1 MNIEVFSHLK
11 EYFSNLKARPL
22 MATVILFC
30 FLNNVMATTVSYSQP
45 EQAINLKLTAVTIP
59 AGLSV
64 LESKT
69 GCVINYNQSLFKNN
83 SNISIDVKGMSLQ
96 QVLTRMLANTR
107 VGFKFEDS
115 KTILLYRLPDPV
127 KPGKISGRVLDDKG
141 ETLPGASIRV
151 VETGAGT
158 QTGVDGSYI
167 LSIAP
172 GTYTLEVS
180 YISYQSKRITG
191 VVVADGKNTP
201 LDVSLKQD
209 SKGLKEVMVT
219 ANYKK
224 ASVEG
229 LLVRQKNAA
238 ELSNGI
244 SAEQLARTPDKN
256 IGESLKR
263 ISGVSTMDNKFV
275 LVRGIG
281 ERYNSA
287 TLDGTVLPST
297 EAQTRNF
304 SFDLIPSNLV
314 DNVVVSKTVTPDM
327 NASFGGGLIQ
337 INTKDIPNENFM
349 SFTIGS
355 SYNDQSTGKE
365 FLSHKRGKYDY
376 LGFDDGRRDYPE
388 GLVKTNIN
396 TFPNTELTPAE
407 YQKKVDDQ
415 SRRFTNDNFTIYK
428 TKTVPSQNYQF
439 TIGRLITIDTTS
451 QNKFGFTGS
460 LSYRNTQNI
469 NEFDH
474 QTRTAWRDDY
484 NNSGSTYGFNTTW
497 GALLNAGLQ
506 LGTNRFS
513 IRNTYT
519 HMYDNALTRTIGYDD
534 AGDGPNAAPNVI
546 PDRIEEVDDP
556 TFTDLLQN
564 KITGQHQAGKI
575 KIEWNV
581 ARTSIDRN
589 EKDMGI
595 ATQRPVLVNGNYQY
609 FYYGGSVSEPRVVP
623 MSRHNYNTSEEHYSW
638 SAAATIPFKVAGIN
652 NSLKT
657 GYFGIRK
664 KGSFGWQIADFSQS
678 ALLTDSLRYLPLADM
693 LKPEYIGAT
702 GFSYHVTNGGV
713 DKYEGKSESHAG
725 YLMFD
730 SRLIEKLRLVWGV
743 RGEYFHYTEI
753 SNPSNE
759 KISVYEQKTDQ
770 KWQWLPSANLTY
782 SPISAINLRAAY
794 SSSVVR
800 PELMDNSQFWRYN
813 AFFGAQVGNAGLS
826 STRINSFDVKTEW
839 FPGLGEILSVGG
851 FYKKFDSPVEL
862 TFNTLSG
869 NIAYNLMNADY
880 ADVYGLE
887 FELRKNLSF
896 ISDAQILSNFSLYGN
911 LTLQKSEVKGTYV
924 SENPDPD
931 ATGLYYVSST
941 QKRSMYGQSPYLINA
956 GLQYNDSHFGFNVM
970 YNRSGF
976 KTYVVS
982 ELPSDIE
989 YEKSRE
995 QIDAQISYKFL
1006 KGKMEIKVN
1015 AGNLLNRASLFYRN
1029 TASYEKN
1036 PDFDLGSSDR
1046 SDALRLKT
1054 GFTNKY
1060 EEGDQV
1066 MFRQKFGR
1074 TYSTSISY
1082 NF

>member
-11 EYFSNLKARPL
+11 EYLGNLKARPL
-22 MATVILFC
+22 MVTVLLIC
-30 FLNNVMATTVSYSQP
+30 FLNNIMAATVSNMQP
-45 EQAINLKLTAVTIP
+45 EQAISIKLTAVTIP
-59 AGLSV
+59 ASLSA

-69 GCVINYNQSLFKNN
+69 GCVINYNQSLFKDN
-83 SNISIDVKGMSLQ
+83 SSITIDAKGMSLQ
-96 QVLTRMLANTR
+96 QVLTKILANTH
-107 VGFKFEDS
+107 VGFRFADS
-115 KTILLYRLPDPV
+115 KTILLYKLPDPV

-141 ETLPGASIRV
+141 ETMPGASV
-151 VETGAGT
+151 KVLETGAGV

-167 LSIAP
+167 LSLAP
-172 GTYTLEVS
+172 GTYTIDVS

-191 VVVADGKNTP
+191 VVVTEGKNTP

-263 ISGVSTMDNKFV
+263 ISGVSSMDNKFV

-287 TLDGTVLPST
+287 TLDGTILPST
-297 EAQTRNF
+297 EAQSRNF

-349 SFTIGS
+349 SFTVGS
-355 SYNDQSTGKE
+355 SFNDQSTGKD

-388 GLVKTNIN
+388 GLVQTNVNI
-396 TFPNTELTPAE
+396 FPNTELTPE
-407 YQKKVDDQ
+407 QYQKKVDDQ
-415 SRRFTNDNFTIYK
+415 SRRFTNDNFTLYK

-439 TIGRLITIDTTS
+439 TIGRLITLDTAN
-451 QNKFGFTGS
+451 QKKFGITGS

-469 NEFDH
+469 NLFDH
-474 QTRTAWRDDY
+474 QTRTSWRDDY

-506 LGTNRFS
+506 LGKNRFS
-513 IRNTYT
+513 TRNTYT
-519 HMYDNALTRTIGYDD
+519 HMYDNALVRTIGYDD
-534 AGDGPNAAPNVI
+534 AGEGPNAAPGVV

-556 TFTDLLQN
+556 TFTNLLQN
-564 KITGQHQAGKI
+564 KVTGQHQLDKV
-575 KIEWNV
+575 KIEWNI
-581 ARTSIDRN
+581 ARTSIDRK
-589 EKDMGI
+589 EKDLSI
-595 ATQRPVLVNGNYQY
+595 ATQRPELVNGNYEY
-609 FYYGGSVSEPRVVP
+609 FYYAGSVSEPRVVP
-623 MSRHNYNTSEEHYSW
+623 MSRHEYITDEKHYSW
-638 SAAATIPFKVAGIN
+638 TVSATLPFKVATIN
-652 NSLKT
+652 NSLKA

-678 ALLTDSLRYLPLADM
+678 ANLPDSLKYISISEK
-693 LKPEYIGAT
+693 LKPEYIGAN
-702 GFSYHVTNGGV
+702 GFSYQVTDGGV
-713 DKYEGKSESHAG
+713 AKFEGKSESHAG
-725 YLMFD
+725 YLMID
-730 SRLIEKLRLVWGV
+730 SRIMEKLRFVWGL
-743 RGEYFHYTEI
+743 RGEYFNYTEI
-753 SNPSNE
+753 SNPNNE
-759 KISVYEQKTDQ
+759 KTKLYEGKTDS

-782 SPISAINLRAAY
+782 SPISSLNLRSAF

-800 PELMDNSQFWRYN
+800 PELMDNSQFWRWN
-813 AFFGAQVGNAGLS
+813 PFFGAQVGNAGLN
-826 STRINSFDVKTEW
+826 STRINSFDLKAEW

-851 FYKKFDSPVEL
+851 FYKNFNAPVEL
-862 TFNTLSG
+862 TMSTVSG
-869 NIAYNLMNADY
+869 NITYYLRNADE
-880 ADVYGLE
+880 AKIYGLE
-887 FELRKNLSF
+887 FELRKNLGF
-896 ISDAQILSNFSLYGN
+896 ISDAKILNNLSIYGN
-911 LTLQKSEVKGTYV
+911 LTLQKSEVRGTYV
-924 SENPDPD
+924 SLLTDPN
-931 ATGLYYVSST
+931 ATGPKYVTST

-956 GLQYNDSHFGFNVM
+956 GIQYNEKHFGFNIM
-970 YNRSGF
+970 YNRSGY

-982 ELPSDIE
+982 ELPTDIE
-989 YEKSRE
+989 YERSRE
-995 QIDAQISYKFL
+995 QIDGQISYKLL

-1015 AGNLLNRASLFYRN
+1015 AANLLNRASIFYRN
-1029 TASYEKN
+1029 TASYETN
-1036 PDFDLGSSDR
+1036 PDHQVGSGDS
-1046 SDALRLKT
+1046 SNALRLKP
-1054 GFTNKY
+1054 GFSNKF
-1060 EEGDQV
+1060 EEGDQI